1 MPSLKASFHHLLPRL
16 NPRPVIAQQDLA
28 NGSRTCRHAS
38 IASAAPSHALIS
50 STPPRHHRQ
59 TLSQPTSAQTATMS
73 TMPASHGHNEACCN
87 IPPVVATGYK
97 PKGTYEE
104 VGGLKSYV
112 TGPADATKAIVV
124 IYDIFGYFDQTVQGA
139 DILAYSDDH
148 QKYKVYMPDWFN
160 GKPCPI
166 EM

>member
-1 MPSLKASFHHLLPRL
+1 
-16 NPRPVIAQQDLA
+16 
-28 NGSRTCRHAS
+28 
-38 IASAAPSHALIS
+38 
-50 STPPRHHRQ
+50 
-59 TLSQPTSAQTATMS
+59 MS